1 MPNSDKIRIW
11 LKLLLYLFA
20 IHSLTAGLL
29 LIILPEDSLA
39 YFGFIITN
47 RFFTT
52 QSGIFH
58 VVMAVCY
65 ILAAQNLDSGGIL
78 ISFIIIAKSIA
89 AVFLLTYYLFV
100 EHILLIIIF
109 GFGDLIM
116 AIVLWIAY
124 TGFKIGNQK

>member
-1 MPNSDKIRIW
+1 MPDSDKIRIW
-11 LKLLLYLFA
+11 LKVLLYLFA

-65 ILAAQNLDSGGIL
+65 ILAAQKLDSDGIL

-89 AVFLLTYYLFV
+89 AIFLLTYYLFI
-100 EHILLIIIF
+100 EHILLVIIF